1 MREPAQ
7 NPAAAATDA
16 RRRLLGAPEISD
28 WLHRHPVPFAPSEGP
43 AATWQLEDAAVE
55 ILRNVAGRRL
65 TARCRLALTGVDGER
80 CRVTVIAK
88 HYARADLARRLAKHL
103 RSLRFRAGGPAVRIP
118 RLLGLDG
125 RRGLVFMEAL
135 PGQPL
140 DRALPGASLEREL
153 EAAGALLAKFHLGA
167 ALVEKRVTREDEMER
182 VLEAEATIMHAFPE
196 LGPRLTDVREGLERM
211 PWPRNGKAA
220 LLHGS
225 FRPSHLMLHRGELA
239 LFDLESLRRGPAAYD
254 LANWITALQYLEAER
269 RITRAARRRAT
280 LSLLRGY
287 RAQGGDESCVLV
299 LWLAAAL
306 LLQKQ
311 VLKYAKRRHDRGR
324 ERARTLLA
332 RAEGFSRLAEA
343 APASARLEAL
353 LELVP

>member
-1 MREPAQ
+1 VPC
-7 NPAAAATDA
+7 
-16 RRRLLGAPEISD
+16 APDEV
-28 WLHRHPVPFAPSEGP
+28 L
-43 AATWQLEDAAVE
+43 AATWRLEGASVDVLRE
-55 ILRNVAGRRL
+55 IPGRRL
-65 TARCRLALTGVDGER
+65 TARCRLALSGADGER
-80 CRVTVIAK
+80 RRITLIAK
-88 HYARADLARRLAKHL
+88 HYARADLARRLARHL
-103 RSLRFRAGGPAVRIP
+103 RTLRFGPGGPPVRIP

-135 PGQPL
+135 PGDSL
-140 DRALPGASLEREL
+140 ELALAGASLEREL
-153 EAAGALLAKFHLGA
+153 EAAGALLANFHLGA
-167 ALVEKRVTREDEMER
+167 ALVEKQVTRQDELER
-182 VLEAEATIMHAFPE
+182 VVEAEAAIAHAFPE
-196 LGPRLTDVREGLERM
+196 LGPRLAGLRRALQRM
-211 PWPRNGKAA
+211 PWPSGGKPA

-225 FRPSHLMLHRGELA
+225 FRPSHVMLHRGELA
-239 LFDLESLRRGPAAYD
+239 LFDLESLRRGPAGYD
-254 LANWITALQYLEAER
+254 LANWITALHYREAER

-280 LSLLRGY
+280 RLLLRGF
-287 RAQGGDESCVLV
+287 RAQGGDESCALV

-343 APASARLEAL
+343 APASARLDAL